1 MFCSRKGNGIPI
13 TCTATSQKWTGQPI
27 HLAGSKNPLT
37 LGMGVSTTV
46 PFLLL
51 AAFCFARS
59 SERLHAWFQET
70 KLYKENL
77 EDYVAGN
84 GMRKQAKIRIM
95 CTVTVLMS
103 IGFIL
108 MSSKGVYIGCIV
120 LACVWILHILY
131 FCFKVK
137 TIAE

>member
-1 MFCSRKGNGIPI
+1 MRSELEQSNCGGIMKKILYIFIGCISLGLGIIGVILPI
-13 TCTATSQKWTGQPI
+13 LP
-27 HLAGSKNPLT
+27 
-37 LGMGVSTTV
+37 TV
-46 PFLLL
+46 PFVLL
-51 AAFCFARS
+51 AAFCFSRS

>member
-1 MFCSRKGNGIPI
+1 MKKIVYCFLGCVCFALGGIGAVLPI
-13 TCTATSQKWTGQPI
+13 
-27 HLAGSKNPLT
+27 LL
-37 LGMGVSTTV
+37 TV

-59 SERLHAWFQET
+59 SERLHAWFRKT

>member
-1 MFCSRKGNGIPI
+1 MKEIVYCFFGCVCFAFGGIGAVLPI
-13 TCTATSQKWTGQPI
+13 LP
-27 HLAGSKNPLT
+27 
-37 LGMGVSTTV
+37 TV

-84 GMRKQAKIRIM
+84 GMRKQVKIRIM

-108 MSSKGVYIGCIV
+108 MSSKGVYVGCIV

>member
-1 MFCSRKGNGIPI
+1 MKKIVYCFLGCVCFAFGGIGAVLPI
-13 TCTATSQKWTGQPI
+13 LPTF
-27 HLAGSKNPLT
+27 
-37 LGMGVSTTV
+37 

>member
-1 MFCSRKGNGIPI
+1 MKKIVYCFLGCVCFALGGISAALPI
-13 TCTATSQKWTGQPI
+13 LPTF
-27 HLAGSKNPLT
+27 
-37 LGMGVSTTV
+37 

-120 LACVWILHILY
+120 LTCVWILHILY

>member
-1 MFCSRKGNGIPI
+1 MKKIVYCFLGCFCFALDGICAVLPI
-13 TCTATSQKWTGQPI
+13 LP
-27 HLAGSKNPLT
+27 
-37 LGMGVSTTV
+37 TV
-46 PFLLL
+46 L
-51 AAFCFARS
+51 FARS
-59 SERLHAWFQET
+59 SERLHVWFQET

>member
-1 MFCSRKGNGIPI
+1 MKKIVYCFFGCVCFALGGIGAVLPI
-13 TCTATSQKWTGQPI
+13 LPTF
-27 HLAGSKNPLT
+27 
-37 LGMGVSTTV
+37 

-108 MSSKGVYIGCIV
+108 MSSKGVYIGCIA
-120 LACVWILHILY
+120 LACVWIIHILY

>member
-1 MFCSRKGNGIPI
+1 MKKIVYCFFGCVCFAFGGIGAVLPI
-13 TCTATSQKWTGQPI
+13 LPTF
-27 HLAGSKNPLT
+27 
-37 LGMGVSTTV
+37 

-84 GMRKQAKIRIM
+84 GMRKQAKICIM

-120 LACVWILHILY
+120 LTCVWILHILY

>member
-1 MFCSRKGNGIPI
+1 MKKIVYCFLECVCFALGGICAVLPI
-13 TCTATSQKWTGQPI
+13 LP
-27 HLAGSKNPLT
+27 
-37 LGMGVSTTV
+37 TV
-46 PFLLL
+46 LFLLL

-59 SERLHAWFQET
+59 SERLHAWFRET

-77 EDYVAGN
+77 EDYVVGN
-84 GMRKQAKIRIM
+84 EMRKQAKIRIM

-137 TIAE
+137 MIAE

>member
-1 MFCSRKGNGIPI
+1 MKKIVYCFLGCVCFALGGICAVLPI
-13 TCTATSQKWTGQPI
+13 
-27 HLAGSKNPLT
+27 L
-37 LGMGVSTTV
+37 STV
-46 PFLLL
+46 LFLLL

-59 SERLHAWFQET
+59 SERLHAWFWET

-84 GMRKQAKIRIM
+84 EMRKQAKIRIM

-137 TIAE
+137 MIAE

>member
-1 MFCSRKGNGIPI
+1 MKKIVYCFLGCVCFALGGIGAVLPI
-13 TCTATSQKWTGQPI
+13 LS
-27 HLAGSKNPLT
+27 
-37 LGMGVSTTV
+37 TV

-51 AAFCFARS
+51 AAFCFARFF
-59 SERLHAWFQET
+59 ERLHAWFRET
-70 KLYKENL
+70 KLYEENL

-84 GMRKQAKIRIM
+84 EMRKQAKIRIM

-137 TIAE
+137 MIAE

>member
-1 MFCSRKGNGIPI
+1 MKKIVYCFLGCVCFALGGICAVLPI
-13 TCTATSQKWTGQPI
+13 LP
-27 HLAGSKNPLT
+27 
-37 LGMGVSTTV
+37 TV
-46 PFLLL
+46 LFLLL

-59 SERLHAWFQET
+59 SERLHAWFQKT

-120 LACVWILHILY
+120 LACVWIIHILY

>member
-1 MFCSRKGNGIPI
+1 MKKIVYCFLGCVCFAFGGIGAALPI
-13 TCTATSQKWTGQPI
+13 LPTF
-27 HLAGSKNPLT
+27 
-37 LGMGVSTTV
+37 

-95 CTVTVLMS
+95 RTVTVLMS

-108 MSSKGVYIGCIV
+108 MSSKGVYIVCIV

>member
-1 MFCSRKGNGIPI
+1 MKKIVYCFLGCVCFALGGIGAVLPI
-13 TCTATSQKWTGQPI
+13 LP
-27 HLAGSKNPLT
+27 
-37 LGMGVSTTV
+37 TV
-46 PFLLL
+46 LFLLL

-59 SERLHAWFQET
+59 SERLHAWFQKT

-137 TIAE
+137 MIAE

>member
-1 MFCSRKGNGIPI
+1 MKKIVYCFLGCVCFALGGIGAVLPI
-13 TCTATSQKWTGQPI
+13 LP
-27 HLAGSKNPLT
+27 
-37 LGMGVSTTV
+37 TV
-46 PFLLL
+46 LFLLL
-51 AAFCFARS
+51 AAFCFVRS
-59 SERLHAWFQET
+59 SERLHAWFRKT

-84 GMRKQAKIRIM
+84 GMRKQVKIRIM

-120 LACVWILHILY
+120 LACVWILRILY

>member
-1 MFCSRKGNGIPI
+1 MKKIVYCFLGCFCFSLDGICAVLPI
-13 TCTATSQKWTGQPI
+13 LP
-27 HLAGSKNPLT
+27 
-37 LGMGVSTTV
+37 TV
-46 PFLLL
+46 LFLLL
-51 AAFCFARS
+51 AAFCIARS
-59 SERLHAWFQET
+59 SERLHVWFQET

>member
-1 MFCSRKGNGIPI
+1 MKKIVNCFFGCVCFAFGGIGAVLPI
-13 TCTATSQKWTGQPI
+13 LPTF
-27 HLAGSKNPLT
+27 
-37 LGMGVSTTV
+37 

-120 LACVWILHILY
+120 LTCVWILHILY

>member
-1 MFCSRKGNGIPI
+1 MKKIVYCFLGCFCFALGGICAVLPI
-13 TCTATSQKWTGQPI
+13 LP
-27 HLAGSKNPLT
+27 
-37 LGMGVSTTV
+37 TV
-46 PFLLL
+46 LFLLL

-59 SERLHAWFQET
+59 SERLHVWFQET

>member
-1 MFCSRKGNGIPI
+1 MFLWCVCFALGGIGAVLPI
-13 TCTATSQKWTGQPI
+13 LP
-27 HLAGSKNPLT
+27 
-37 LGMGVSTTV
+37 TV
-46 PFLLL
+46 LFLLL

-59 SERLHAWFQET
+59 SERFHAWFRET
-70 KLYKENL
+70 KLYEENL

-84 GMRKQAKIRIM
+84 EMRKQAKIRIM

-137 TIAE
+137 MIAE

>member
-1 MFCSRKGNGIPI
+1 MKKIVYCFFGCVCFAFGGIGAVLPI
-13 TCTATSQKWTGQPI
+13 LP
-27 HLAGSKNPLT
+27 
-37 LGMGVSTTV
+37 TV

-59 SERLHAWFQET
+59 SERLHAWFRKT

>member
-1 MFCSRKGNGIPI
+1 MKKIVYCFLGCFCFALDGICAVLPI
-13 TCTATSQKWTGQPI
+13 LP
-27 HLAGSKNPLT
+27 
-37 LGMGVSTTV
+37 TV
-46 PFLLL
+46 LFLLL

-59 SERLHAWFQET
+59 SERLHVWFQET

-108 MSSKGVYIGCIV
+108 ISSKGVYIGCIV

>member
-1 MFCSRKGNGIPI
+1 MKKIMYCFLGCVCFALGGICAVLPI
-13 TCTATSQKWTGQPI
+13 LP
-27 HLAGSKNPLT
+27 
-37 LGMGVSTTV
+37 TV
-46 PFLLL
+46 LFLLL

-59 SERLHAWFQET
+59 SERLHAWFQKT

-120 LACVWILHILY
+120 LACVWIIHILY

>member
-1 MFCSRKGNGIPI
+1 MKKIVYCFLGCVCFAFGGIGAALPI
-13 TCTATSQKWTGQPI
+13 LPTF
-27 HLAGSKNPLT
+27 
-37 LGMGVSTTV
+37 

-95 CTVTVLMS
+95 RTVTVLMS

>member
-1 MFCSRKGNGIPI
+1 MKKIVYCFLGCVCFAFGGIGAVLPI
-13 TCTATSQKWTGQPI
+13 LPTF
-27 HLAGSKNPLT
+27 
-37 LGMGVSTTV
+37 

-120 LACVWILHILY
+120 LTCVWILHILY

>member
-1 MFCSRKGNGIPI
+1 MKKIVYCFLGCVCFALGGICAVLPI
-13 TCTATSQKWTGQPI
+13 LP
-27 HLAGSKNPLT
+27 
-37 LGMGVSTTV
+37 TV
-46 PFLLL
+46 LFLLL

-59 SERLHAWFQET
+59 SERLHVWFQET

-120 LACVWILHILY
+120 LACVWILRILY

>member
-1 MFCSRKGNGIPI
+1 MKKIVYCFLGCVCFALGGIGAVLPI
-13 TCTATSQKWTGQPI
+13 LP
-27 HLAGSKNPLT
+27 
-37 LGMGVSTTV
+37 TV
-46 PFLLL
+46 LFLLL

-59 SERLHAWFQET
+59 SERLHVWFQET

-84 GMRKQAKIRIM
+84 EMRKQAKIRIM